1 MSASPKTNKKPRA
14 PKQITIMPEEIYIDG
29 PRRPIVEAT
38 VARLVESIGK
48 LGLLNPPTVRIVNNL
63 NDPIDG
69 ELDSAYVLVAGRHRV
84 EACKRLG
91 IEQIEC
97 SLVDVD
103 ATGARM
109 MEIAENLD
117 RAELTA
123 LERDEH
129 VAEWIRLA
137 DLQSR
142 QPDANEKSKREDGR
156 GHRHEGGVRAAS
168 RELGLSEP
176 DARRANQ
183 VAGLSDEAKA
193 VAKESGFDDNRSVLL
208 KAAKATDD
216 VAFLRAEHD
225 RREAEMNRKEAEKLN
240 RDTNGVIALTVA
252 DEFAEWIMGR
262 TDLHELPTIISWIQ
276 GSKQKDVIAALRKRA
291 A

>member
-1 MSASPKTNKKPRA
+1 MARA
-14 PKQITIMPEEIYIDG
+14 PKQITLSYDEIYIDG
-29 PRRPIVEAT
+29 PRRPITEAA

-48 LGLLNPPTVRIVNNL
+48 IGLLNPPTVRAVDYL

-69 ELDSAYVLVAGRHRV
+69 ELHGAYVLVAGRHRV

-91 IEQIEC
+91 IENIEC

-117 RAELTA
+117 RSELTA

-129 VAEWIRLA
+129 VAEWIVLA
-137 DLQSR
+137 NKKEGVSSELGTKLSSR
-142 QPDANEKSKREDGR
+142 GRDGEGR
-156 GHRHEGGVRAAS
+156 PEGGVNAAA
-168 RELGLSEP
+168 RELGIKKT
-176 DARRANQ
+176 DAHSAKQ

-193 VAKESGFDDNRSVLL
+193 VAKESGLDDNRSVPL
-208 KAAKATDD
+208 KAAKSDD
-216 VAFLRAEHD
+216 GVAFLRAEHE
-225 RREAEMNRKEAEKLN
+225 RREAEKNRKEVEKLN

-252 DEFAEWIMGR
+252 DEFAEWIMDR
-262 TDLHELPTIISWIQ
+262 TDLHELPTNISWIQ
-276 GSKQKDVIAALRKRA
+276 GSKQKDVIASLRKRA

>member
-1 MSASPKTNKKPRA
+1 
-14 PKQITIMPEEIYIDG
+14 MPDEIYIDG
-29 PRRPIVEAT
+29 PRRPITEAA
-38 VARLVESIGK
+38 VARLVESIAK
-48 LGLLNPPTVRIVNNL
+48 VGLLNPPTVRICDIP
-63 NDPIDG
+63 DPVDG
-69 ELDSAYVLVAGRHRV
+69 EMGSQYVLVAGRHRI

-91 IEQIEC
+91 IYQIEC

-117 RAELTA
+117 RTELTA

-129 VAEWIRLA
+129 VAEWIVLA
-137 DLQSR
+137 EKQELISSELGTKLKSETNPR
-142 QPDANEKSKREDGR
+142 GAGRPD
-156 GHRHEGGVRAAS
+156 GGVNAAA
-168 RELGLSEP
+168 RELGIKKT
-176 DARRANQ
+176 DAHSAKQ

-208 KAAKATDD
+208 KAAKADD
-216 VAFLRAEHD
+216 GVAFLRAEHE
-225 RREAEMNRKEAEKLN
+225 RREAERERREVEKLN

-262 TDLHELPTIISWIQ
+262 TDLHELPTIISWLQ
-276 GSKQKDVIAALRKRA
+276 GSKQKDVIAALRKMA

>member
-1 MSASPKTNKKPRA
+1 MARP
-14 PKQITIMPEEIYIDG
+14 PKQIALMPEEIYIDG
-29 PRRPIVEAT
+29 PRRPITEAT

-48 LGLLNPPTVRIVNNL
+48 IGLLNPPTVRIVNNL

-91 IEQIEC
+91 MEQIEC

-129 VAEWIRLA
+129 VAEWIKLA
-137 DLQSR
+137 DLQSS
-142 QPDANEKSKREDGR
+142 QVATNENKRSDGR
-156 GHRHEGGVRAAS
+156 GHRPAGGINAAS
-168 RELGLSEP
+168 RELGIDKD
-176 DARRANQ
+176 DAHRATK
-183 VAGLSDEAKA
+183 VAGLSDRAKA
-193 VAKESGFDDNRSVLL
+193 VAKELGLDDNRSVLL
-208 KAAKATDD
+208 KAAKADD
-216 VAFLRAEHD
+216 GVAFLRAEHE
-225 RREAEMNRKEAEKLN
+225 RREAEKGRKEAEKLN

-252 DEFAEWIMGR
+252 DEFAEWLMER

>member
-1 MSASPKTNKKPRA
+1 MARA
-14 PKQITIMPEEIYIDG
+14 PRQITIMPDEIYIDG
-29 PRRPIVEAT
+29 PRRPITEAT
-38 VARLVESIGK
+38 VVRLVKSIGK

-91 IEQIEC
+91 IDQIEC

-129 VAEWIRLA
+129 IAEWIWLA
-137 DLQSR
+137 DGVAGATCASNDLRS
-142 QPDANEKSKREDGR
+142 DGR
-156 GHRHEGGVRAAS
+156 RKGPQHQESGVRAAA
-168 RELGLSEP
+168 RELGIDRD
-176 DARRANQ
+176 DARRATK
-183 VAGLSDEAKA
+183 VASLSPEAKA

-208 KAAKATDD
+208 KAAQAGDG

-225 RREAEMNRKEAEKLN
+225 RREAENKRREVEKLN

-252 DEFAEWIMGR
+252 DEFAEWLMAR

>member
-1 MSASPKTNKKPRA
+1 MALA
-14 PKQITIMPEEIYIDG
+14 PKQITLSHDEIYIDG
-29 PRRPIVEAT
+29 PRRPITEAA
-38 VARLVESIGK
+38 VARLVESIAK
-48 LGLLNPPTVRIVNNL
+48 VGLLNPPTVRFVDYL
-63 NDPIDG
+63 DDQIDG
-69 ELDSAYVLVAGRHRV
+69 ELYGAYVLVAGRHRV
-84 EACKRLG
+84 EACKLLG
-91 IEQIEC
+91 IENIEC

-129 VAEWIRLA
+129 VAEWIILA
-137 DLQSR
+137 EKQNLILAQSA
-142 QPDANEKSKREDGR
+142 PKSKTESNPKGA
-156 GHRHEGGVRAAS
+156 GRHESGVRAAS
-168 RELGLSEP
+168 REIGVDRD
-176 DARRANQ
+176 DASRAKQ

-193 VAKESGFDDNRSVLL
+193 VAREAGLDDNRSVLL
-208 KAAKATDD
+208 KAAKSEDD
-216 VAFLRAEHD
+216 VAFLRAEHE
-225 RREAEMNRKEAEKLN
+225 RREAESKRREAEKLN

-252 DEFAEWIMGR
+252 DEFAEWLMAR

>member
-1 MSASPKTNKKPRA
+1 MARA
-14 PKQITIMPEEIYIDG
+14 PKQIALMPEEIYIDG
-29 PRRPIVEAT
+29 PRRPITEDA

-48 LGLLNPPTVRIVNNL
+48 VGLWNPPTVRVCDIP
-63 NDPIDG
+63 DPVDG
-69 ELDSAYVLVAGRHRV
+69 EMGSQYVLVAGRHRV

-91 IEQIEC
+91 LYQIEC

-129 VAEWIRLA
+129 VAEWIKLA
-137 DLQSR
+137 DLQSA
-142 QPDANEKSKREDGR
+142 QLAPIESKRVDGR
-156 GHRHEGGVRAAS
+156 GHRPESGVRAAA
-168 RELGLSEP
+168 RDIGIDRD
-176 DARRANQ
+176 DARRATK
-183 VAGLSDEAKA
+183 VASLSDEAKA

-208 KAAKATDD
+208 KAAKEEDS
-216 VAFLRAEHD
+216 VAFLRAEHE
-225 RREAEMNRKEAEKLN
+225 RREAETKRREAEKFN

-262 TDLHELPTIISWIQ
+262 TDLRELPTIISWLQ

>member
-1 MSASPKTNKKPRA
+1 MARA
-14 PKQITIMPEEIYIDG
+14 PKQITLSYDEIYIDV
-29 PRRPIVEAT
+29 PRRPITEQAV
-38 VARLVESIGK
+38 VRLVESIGK
-48 LGLLNPPTVRIVNNL
+48 VGLINPPTVRFVNYL

-69 ELDSAYVLVAGRHRV
+69 ELHGAYVLVAGRHRV

-91 IEQIEC
+91 INDIEC

-137 DLQSR
+137 EKQQLISGQLA
-142 QPDANEKSKREDGR
+142 PKSKTEGNPK
-156 GHRHEGGVRAAS
+156 GSGRHEGGISAAA
-168 RELGLSEP
+168 RELGIENS
-176 DARRANQ
+176 DAKRANK
-183 VAGLSDEAKA
+183 VAALSDEARA

-208 KAAKATDD
+208 KAAKEKDS
-216 VAFLRAEHD
+216 VAFLRAEHE
-225 RREAEMNRKEAEKLN
+225 RREAESKRREVEKLN

-252 DEFAEWIMGR
+252 DEFAEWLMER

-291 A
+291 AQ

>member
-1 MSASPKTNKKPRA
+1 MDTF
-14 PKQITIMPEEIYIDG
+14 
-29 PRRPIVEAT
+29 
-38 VARLVESIGK
+38 
-48 LGLLNPPTVRIVNNL
+48 
-63 NDPIDG
+63 
-69 ELDSAYVLVAGRHRV
+69 
-84 EACKRLG
+84 
-91 IEQIEC
+91 EC
-97 SLVDVD
+97 SLVDID
-103 ATGARM
+103 AKGARM

-129 VAEWIRLA
+129 IAEWILLADKQDGVLSQVTTKLSSRGRDGEGRPESGVRLA
-137 DLQSR
+137 
-142 QPDANEKSKREDGR
+142 A
-156 GHRHEGGVRAAS
+156 
-168 RELGLSEP
+168 RELGIDKD
-176 DARRANQ
+176 DAHRAAK

-193 VAKESGFDDNRSVLL
+193 VAKESEFDDNCSILL

-225 RREAEMNRKEAEKLN
+225 RREAERNRKEAEKFN